1 VTLHFCPDQRAK
13 GAGSH
18 AGGMQPR
25 QVDAPLRLL
34 TGQRGGPSPRVTQLA
49 RRVRHASRCATCA
62 TTAPPR
68 LRNRYRDTR
77 RPSARPSSASLTQ
90 RSNAVKSGPAAMTV
104 AGAREQRSRHRP
116 SSRPIRRQRED
127 PLSRCEDDAPVTR
140 PSNGSRTRNGRL
152 ANYSPRRINSTA
164 EQAAL
169 LAGAAGDV
177 SPSPKRPHRK
187 KVRHNVQFRVLFPF
201 FSLSLS
207 LATGT
212 GKGDTP
218 KGILHREGTRLRA
231 SLLIRGS
238 KAGPPK
244 GSTAASDRVG
254 PTPTTG
260 QRFEG
265 RPPERFHGR
274 LRLLGLRAPY

>member
-1 VTLHFCPDQRAK
+1 
-13 GAGSH
+13 
-18 AGGMQPR
+18 MQPR

-34 TGQRGGPSPRVTQLA
+34 TRQHGGSSPRVARPA
-49 RRVRHASRCATCA
+49 RRVLHASNCTSCA

-68 LRNRYRDTR
+68 LRNQYRDLR
-77 RPSARPSSASLTQ
+77 RLSARPNSASLTQ
-90 RSNAVKSGPAAMTV
+90 RSNAVKSGPTVMTV
-104 AGAREQRSRHRP
+104 AGTWEQRSRRQL
-116 SSRPIRRQRED
+116 SSHPIRGQREN

-140 PSNGSRTRNGRL
+140 SSNGSRTRNDSL
-152 ANYSPRRINSTA
+152 ANYSPRRINSA
-164 EQAAL
+164 AGQAAL
-169 LAGAAGDV
+169 LAGAAGDA
-177 SPSPKRPHRK
+177 SPSPKQPRQKRYAASFNF
-187 KVRHNVQFRVLFPF
+187 VSFFLFP
-201 FSLSLS
+201 LSLS

-218 KGILHREGTRLRA
+218 KGILPREGTRLRA
-231 SLLIRGS
+231 SLLIKGS

-274 LRLLGLRAPY
+274 LRLLGLRAHY